1 MELTYY
7 PSPGRENTDSTL
19 SLCRKVAEELGIEDV
34 VIASTTGFTAK
45 KAVEVFKGTGVKL
58 TFVGTARE
66 RFPEPLIAELREKG
80 CNICFSNEVK
90 YEYPDLVKTAYRRFC
105 QGMKVAVEIAMIAAQ
120 QGYVPTDRDII
131 SVGKWDTAIVVK
143 PAVSTRFEELL
154 IRELICKPR

>member
-1 MELTYY
+1 VTYY
-7 PSPGRENTDSTL
+7 QAAGRENTDSTL
-19 SLCRKVAEELGIEDV
+19 ALCRKVAEDLGIEDV
-34 VIASTTGFTAK
+34 VVASTTGFTAK
-45 KAVEVFKGTGVKL
+45 KAVEVFKGTGLKL

-66 RFPEPLIAELREKG
+66 RFPAPLIAELKEKG
-80 CNICFSNEVK
+80 YNVCFSGEVK

-120 QGYVPTDRDII
+120 EGYVPTDKDII

-143 PAVSTRFEELL
+143 PAVSTRFEELS